1 MVLRL
6 LWQVEDLLTGVRWG
20 DGILTLSGLK
30 WVVIFT
36 VIVGIK
42 EPLKPLD
49 EVKVVLKS
57 SFHQLFHRNNLIEKW
72 KEMIKNKKLGYL
84 FTF

>member
-1 MVLRL
+1 MVLGL
-6 LWQVEDLLTGVRWG
+6 FWQVEDLLTGVRWG

-30 WVVIFT
+30 WVVILT

-57 SFHQLFHRNNLIEKW
+57 GFHKLLHRNNL
-72 KEMIKNKKLGYL
+72 
-84 FTF
+84 